1 MQPKSFKS
9 KLLIAV
15 FTLVTGSSIFV
26 SLLVSQRYSNSL
38 HLRATAE
45 AENIA
50 HSIALEAT
58 DKILIND
65 LVTLQKTLDH
75 HLRSN
80 PVIAYLFI
88 TSKNQV
94 LAHTFSQGV
103 PVDLIAA
110 NTISQE
116 GLVSKKKVVSTN
128 DNMFVDIAWP
138 IFSGK
143 AGVLRLG
150 LSEKPYLKQVNR
162 LWLEIAMLT
171 LGILSIALIA
181 SLLFIKKVTRPLTIL
196 AETAERIDEG
206 QLDQKVDIPI
216 RGEIGTLANSFNNM
230 LVRIKDYT
238 QRIEKK
244 NLQLDRAYKQV
255 RTSFT
260 ISQEINSLSNLKT
273 VCEYL
278 IKKLRQIVTCKTL
291 IVSVVTHQKNQLYI
305 FSDKDTIVLNEEPA
319 RRAIKF
325 FSDKE
330 QMSFVSKNHID
341 VSFYPPAFQSC
352 GQAVVFPLRH
362 EGQIL
367 GALSIACPG
376 DCVCVTK
383 ELDVVEMIL
392 TQSCGALKRA
402 IAHDEEIRE
411 LKIRIEQSSGFCG
424 LIGKDPHMQVIY
436 KLIEDVA
443 PTDATVLIQGDSG
456 TGKELVA
463 RAIHNNSLRK
473 NKPFVV
479 INCSAYPAT
488 LLESELFGHEKG
500 AFTGAIRQK
509 SGRFEQAD
517 GGTVFLDEIGE
528 ISPTAQIKLLRI
540 LQSQRFE
547 RVGGED
553 TITVDTRILAA
564 TNKDLLGEVKEG
576 NFREDLFYRLN
587 VIPIQ
592 VPPLRDRRND
602 IPLLARYFLQKFSQ
616 EQHKSLQNF
625 SSESMRKL
633 LDYNWPGNVR
643 ELENSIEHAV
653 VIAKG
658 KEVEVS
664 DLPTFIQQAK
674 SSMTLKKSVE
684 SNRTL
689 MENEKNLFREV
700 LGECNW
706 NKKQTAAKLGISRST
721 LYEKIKKYHI
731 TKPTIH

>member
-1 MQPKSFKS
+1 MRPRNFKS

-26 SLLVSQRYSNSL
+26 SLLVTQRYSNSL

-80 PVIAYLFI
+80 SVISYLFI
-88 TSKNQV
+88 TSNNQV
-94 LAHTFSQGV
+94 LAHTFAHGV
-103 PVDLIAA
+103 PVDLIGA
-110 NTISQE
+110 NTITQE
-116 GLVSKKKVVSTN
+116 GLVSKKKVVSTK
-128 DNMFVDIAWP
+128 DDMYVDIAWP
-138 IFSGK
+138 VFSGK

-150 LSEKPYLKQVNR
+150 LSEKPYLKQINR

-171 LGILSIALIA
+171 FGILSLALIA
-181 SLLFIKKVTRPLTIL
+181 SLLFIKKVTLPLTIL
-196 AETAERIDEG
+196 AQTAEKIDEG

-216 RGEIGTLANSFNNM
+216 QGEIGVLAHSFNNM
-230 LVRIKDYT
+230 LVRIKGYT
-238 QRIEKK
+238 QRIENK
-244 NLQLDRAYKQV
+244 NLQLDRAYKQIH
-255 RTSFT
+255 TSFT

-278 IKKLRQIVTCKTL
+278 IKKLQQIVTCKTL
-291 IVSVVTHQKNQLYI
+291 IVSVVSHQKDQLYI
-305 FSDKDTIVLNEEPA
+305 FSDKDMIVLTEEPA

-325 FSDKE
+325 FADKK
-330 QMSFVSKNHID
+330 QMSLVFKNQID
-341 VSFYPPAFQSC
+341 DSFYPQAFQSC
-352 GQAVVFPLRH
+352 AQAVVFPLRH
-362 EGQIL
+362 EGQSL
-367 GALSIACPG
+367 GAISIACPG

-383 ELDVVEMIL
+383 ELDILDMIL
-392 TQSCGALKRA
+392 TQSCGALRRA

-411 LKIRIEQSSGFCG
+411 LKVRIEQSSGFSG
-424 LIGKDPHMQVIY
+424 LIGKAPQMQIIY

-540 LQSQRFE
+540 LQSQKFE

-553 TITVDTRILAA
+553 TLTVDTRILAA
-564 TNKDLLGEVKEG
+564 TNKDLLHEVKEG
-576 NFREDLFYRLN
+576 KFREDLFYRLN

-592 VPPLRDRRND
+592 VPPLKNRRND
-602 IPLLARYFLQKFSQ
+602 IPLLARYFLEKFSA
-616 EQHKSLQNF
+616 EQHKSVQNF
-625 SSESMRKL
+625 SSDAMRKL

-643 ELENSIEHAV
+643 ELENSTEHAV
-653 VIAKG
+653 VITKD
-658 KEVEVS
+658 KHIKVS
-664 DLPTFIQQAK
+664 DLPAFIQQTK
-674 SSMTLKKSVE
+674 PIHSKYSIEPDRS
-684 SNRTL
+684 L
-689 MENEKNLFREV
+689 MKNEKNLLREV
-700 LGECNW
+700 LEECNW
-706 NKKQTAAKLGISRST
+706 NKKVTAAKLGISRST
-721 LYEKIKKYHI
+721 LYEKLKKYHI
-731 TKPTIH
+731 TKPTLH